1 MEFVD
6 IEFPRRIA
14 FHARAEAEWQ
24 TELTAVLS
32 GFEATNQNWAQTRHA
47 YDAGLAIR
55 SASDYLQVKTH
66 FHAMRGRAKSF
77 PFLDPIDHTVTQ
89 AAGVLTAAGSNWQ
102 MFYRYGSGGSAYDRK
117 ITRPRTGTIAVFRT
131 RSSVTTNVTGSAT
144 ITYTT
149 GVVAI
154 SGHVSGDTYAWSG
167 EFFVPCRYDID
178 RLPGVIVDKHVGG
191 RAGTDLLV
199 DCDSVPLVEVRE

>member
-14 FHARAEAEWQ
+14 FHALAEAQWQ
-24 TELTAVLS
+24 TELTAMLS
-32 GFEATNQNWAQTRHA
+32 GFESTNQNWVQTRHA
-47 YDAGLAIR
+47 YDVGLAIR

-77 PFLDPIDHTVTQ
+77 PFLDPIDHVVSQ
-89 AAGVLTAAGSNWQ
+89 GVGVLTATASNWQ

-117 ITRPRTGTIAVFRT
+117 ITRPRNGTIAVFRT
-131 RSSVTTNVTGSAT
+131 RSGVTTNVTGSAT

-149 GVVAI
+149 GIIAI
-154 SGHVSGDTYAWSG
+154 TGHASGDTYAWSG

-178 RLPGVIVDKHVGG
+178 RLPGAIVDKQPPGHVSPQ
-191 RAGTDLLV
+191 LLV
-199 DCDSVPLVEVRE
+199 QCDSIPMLEVRE